1 MKPLRIF
8 ILVLFA
14 ATGFVSWQLY
24 QLLQRRSHRAEATL
38 APQESLAPASAAP
51 TLRPEGTPRPS
62 NARSPVAVAPST
74 PTEKPAP
81 AVAAATAPLFAAGPL
96 GPDQAQESDAV
107 VAARSGA
114 TVQTRRNA
122 IDWLRQYGG
131 HQILF
136 VLLEAAQ
143 QDPEDSVRTA
153 AAQAAQELT
162 SRFSDPS
169 NAAPSKPAPQQP

>member
-1 MKPLRIF
+1 MKPLRIL
-8 ILVLFA
+8 ILMLLA
-14 ATGFVSWQLY
+14 ATGFISWQLY
-24 QLLQRRSHRAEATL
+24 QLQQRRSHRAEATQNQ
-38 APQESLAPASAAP
+38 PETPVSAASS
-51 TLRPEGTPRPS
+51 LRPERTPQTS
-62 NARSPVAVAPST
+62 GARSPVAVAPNT
-74 PTEKPAP
+74 PSQNPAP
-81 AVAAATAPLFAAGPL
+81 AAATGNAPLFAVGPL
-96 GPDQAQESDAV
+96 GPDQAHESDAV
-107 VAARSGA
+107 LAARSGA

-162 SRFSDPS
+162 SRFSEPS
-169 NAAPSKPAPQQP
+169 KAAPSNTAPQQP

>member
-1 MKPLRIF
+1 MKPLRIL

-38 APQESLAPASAAP
+38 DTQESLAPASAAP
-51 TLRPEGTPRPS
+51 TLRSESTPHTS
-62 NARSPVAVAPST
+62 NARSPVAVSPNT
-74 PTEKPAP
+74 PAEKPAP
-81 AVAAATAPLFAAGPL
+81 AVAVANAPLFAAGPL

-169 NAAPSKPAPQQP
+169 KAAPNKPAPQQP

>member
-1 MKPLRIF
+1 MKPLRIL

-24 QLLQRRSHRAEATL
+24 QLQQRRSHRAEATL
-38 APQESLAPASAAP
+38 DRQETVAPASATP
-51 TLRPEGTPRPS
+51 TVRPESTLHTS
-62 NARSPVAVAPST
+62 NTRSPVAESPST
-74 PTEKPAP
+74 PVEKTAP
-81 AVAAATAPLFAAGPL
+81 AVAAGSAPLFASGPL

-136 VLLEAAQ
+136 VLVEAAQ

-169 NAAPSKPAPQQP
+169 KAAPNKPAPQQP

>member
-1 MKPLRIF
+1 MKPLRILIF
-8 ILVLFA
+8 VLFA

-24 QLLQRRSHRAEATL
+24 QLQQRRSHRAEATL
-38 APQESLAPASAAP
+38 DRQETVPPVSAAP
-51 TLRPEGTPRPS
+51 TLRPESTPPTS
-62 NARSPVAVAPST
+62 STRSPIAVSPST

-81 AVAAATAPLFAAGPL
+81 AVAAGNAPLFAAGPL

-107 VAARSGA
+107 IAARSGA

-169 NAAPSKPAPQQP
+169 RAAPSKPAPQQP